1 MCSTWTT
8 VDFRAFML
16 NRTRKFVETIRGTRE
31 RPRWYSSALV
41 RLLRALGLVA
51 LVFVFGTVG
60 FYILADYQYDLRQ
73 CAFMTAITL
82 STVGFHETIP
92 VSNDP
97 SLEVFTVFLIIFGTG
112 TVLYFAS
119 ALTAFIVDGELRNL
133 IRSRRMA
140 KRINELQDHFIVAGI
155 GSTGEYVL
163 SEIKNSEKACVV
175 IDHDRERIEKVSDE
189 LGMSFPYIIGDAT
202 EDAILE
208 EAGLSRARAIICSLG
223 NDRDNLFVTVSA
235 RTLNAD
241 IRIITRG
248 SHPDSS
254 EKFTRAG
261 ANSVIYTNVLGGA
274 RMAAEAIRPEVTT
287 FLDLT
292 IADHDHLR
300 RVEEIPIP
308 DDSPVVGQELKDT
321 PIRRLTD
328 ALIIAVYDCE
338 QDEYFFNPGPDYVL
352 TQDTKLI
359 VLTLLEDI
367 PTIEGILRG
376 EEGW

>member
-1 MCSTWTT
+1 MIRTELD
-8 VDFRAFML
+8 VRASML
-16 NRTRKFVETIRGTRE
+16 NETRKFVGSIRGDTK
-31 RPRWYSSALV
+31 RPRWYSTALV
-41 RLLRALGLVA
+41 RLLRASGLVA
-51 LVFVFGTVG
+51 LVFIIGTVG
-60 FYILADYQYDLRQ
+60 FYVLADYKQNLLQ
-73 CAFMTAITL
+73 CAYMTAITL
-82 STVGFHETIP
+82 STVGFEETIP
-92 VSNDP
+92 IGNRP
-97 SLEVFTVFLIIFGTG
+97 SLEVFSIFLIIFGTG

-140 KRINELQDHFIVAGI
+140 QRIDELRDHFIVAGI

-163 SEIKNSEKACVV
+163 SEIRNSKKACVV
-175 IDHDRERIEKVSDE
+175 IDADRERIKKVSDD
-189 LGMSFPYIIGDAT
+189 LDMSFPYIVGDAT
-202 EDAILE
+202 EDDILK
-208 EAGLSRARAIICSLG
+208 EAGLDRARAIICSLG

-235 RTLNAD
+235 RTLNSD

-248 SHPDSS
+248 SHTDSID
-254 EKFTRAG
+254 KFKRAG

-292 IADHDHLR
+292 MQDHDHVR

-308 DDSPVVGQELKDT
+308 ENSPVVGHELKDT

-328 ALIIAVYDCE
+328 ALIIAVYDCDL
-338 QDEYFFNPGPDYVL
+338 DEYFFNPGPDYVL
-352 TQDTKLI
+352 TEDTKLI
-359 VLTLLEDI
+359 VLTLVEDI

-376 EEGW
+376 EDGW

>member
-1 MCSTWTT
+1 MYITWTT
-8 VDFRAFML
+8 VDLRAFML
-16 NRTRKFVETIRGTRE
+16 HRSRQFVRTIRGTGD
-31 RPRWYSSALV
+31 RPRWYSTSLV
-41 RLLRALGLVA
+41 RLLRALGL
-51 LVFVFGTVG
+51 LVGVFIFGTVG
-60 FYILADYQYDLRQ
+60 FYVLADYQYDILQ
-73 CAFMTAITL
+73 CAYMTAITL
-82 STVGFHETIP
+82 STVGFEETIP
-92 VSNDP
+92 ISDRP
-97 SLEVFTVFLIIFGTG
+97 YLEIFSIVLIIFGTG

-140 KRINELQDHFIVAGI
+140 QRIDELQDHYIVAGI

-163 SEIKNSEKACVV
+163 SEIRNSEKACVV
-175 IDHDRERIEKVSDE
+175 IDRDRERIENVSDE
-189 LGMSFPYIIGDAT
+189 LEMSFPYIVGDAT
-202 EDAILE
+202 KDDILR
-208 EAGLSRARAIICSLG
+208 EAGLANARAIICSLG

-338 QDEYFFNPGPDYVL
+338 QEEYFFNPGPDYVL
-352 TQDTKLI
+352 TEDTKLI